1 MKIKQTL
8 ASSLLCLAFVFAIV
22 GFSSVVTVATPASV
36 LAVQAPPPGGDSGS
50 DEEENN
56 APSGCEDIKTSIIRC
71 DESKGGNAIWGV
83 LLLVINIMTAGVGVV
98 AVGGIVYAGILY
110 TAARDNASQ
119 VTKAKDI
126 IFNVVLGLVAY
137 GGMYA
142 LLQWLIPGGVF
153 S

>member
-8 ASSLLCLAFVFAIV
+8 ASSLLCLAFVFAVV
-22 GFSSVVTVATPASV
+22 GASSTLVATTPVAV
-36 LAVQAPPPGGDSGS
+36 FAVQAPAPGAGEEDS
-50 DEEENN
+50 DTT
-56 APSGCEDIKTSIIRC
+56 PSGCEDIKTSIIRC
-71 DESKGGNAIWGV
+71 DESKGGNAIWSV
-83 LLLVINIMTAGVGVV
+83 LLLIVNIMTAGVGVV

-110 TAARDNASQ
+110 TAARDNAAQ